1 MGPSVPVFLPALWV
15 LGCFSLLLWL
25 WALCTACHRY
35 VYLACIPFGSSASV
49 AKAEVTRSKPE
60 PESHLHVHLTLGMD
74 RRLAIP
80 ASASA
85 PWPDDTLTPRKQV
98 QSHQAK
104 LQDTVMLA
112 DSALLRQTHL
122 CSLSTS
128 DTRLHELH
136 HGAHGSTALRPA
148 SMDLLHSHWLET
160 SRSSTRPQAAPSA
173 FPPQQ
178 LTGAPPATATTLS
191 IGPGATYSNVG
202 LPAIPRASLAAS
214 PVVWAG
220 TQLTTGC
227 DELGSGAS
235 PALAE
240 YASIQKLQG
249 TDLGSQE
256 LQQWKAKV
264 PQPAQVDILYSRVS
278 KPKIKD
284 LRPTTGH
291 PDCKSTRAM
300 LESDFAYEPLPLRGL
315 DTDNSPLEN
324 IYESIGEVGTP
335 GSPAPPIM
343 PSSISGHYRA
353 TRHLGKGW
361 RPVCS
366 APGFLPPT

>member
-25 WALCTACHRY
+25 WALCTACH
-35 VYLACIPFGSSASV
+35 
-49 AKAEVTRSKPE
+49 
-60 PESHLHVHLTLGMD
+60 
-74 RRLAIP
+74 
-80 ASASA
+80 
-85 PWPDDTLTPRKQV
+85 RKQV